1 MIKGINN
8 YTTFMGPKQSKTF
21 SSTHMPFSIKI
32 QDRRQKGWETME
44 RYGYRISQW
53 DIECSGNTSN
63 KAESTK

>member
-1 MIKGINN
+1 
-8 YTTFMGPKQSKTF
+8 MGPKQSKTF

-44 RYGYRISQW
+44 RYGYRISQL

-63 KAESTK
+63 KVESTK